1 MPCQSFLAFGLSKT
15 TGNLFSPHGLASK
28 RYIQLNNADVLCRE
42 AYDMFACNGILF
54 NHESPRRGE
63 HFVTRKITTAAA
75 RISLGTDDSVALG
88 NLDAQR
94 DWGHAQDYVLCMWL
108 MLQQNQADDFVIA
121 TGVTTTVRKFA
132 ELAFQ
137 AAGLP
142 VRYGAKCRKTFQ
154 TSYIHFIELV
164 PSNRWEGSGIDE
176 KGIVIS
182 GPKQDKVVIEVDAR
196 YFRPTEV
203 DLLLGD
209 PTKAKNLLG
218 WDPSATS
225 LQVLF

>member
-1 MPCQSFLAFGLSKT
+1 
-15 TGNLFSPHGLASK
+15 
-28 RYIQLNNADVLCRE
+28 
-42 AYDMFACNGILF
+42 MFACNGILF

-75 RISLGTDDSVALG
+75 RISLGTDDYVALG

-108 MLQQNQADDFVIA
+108 MLQQKQADDFVIA

-142 VRYGAKCRKTFQ
+142 LRYGITLTHTVKPSVYFCTNSLQTFH
-154 TSYIHFIELV
+154 Y
-164 PSNRWEGSGIDE
+164 RWEGSGVNE
-176 KGIVIS
+176 EGMVVS
-182 GPKQDKVVIEVDAR
+182 GPKKDKVVVKVDAR

-209 PTKAKNLLG
+209 PAKARKVLG

-225 LQVLF
+225 LQVTFWLW